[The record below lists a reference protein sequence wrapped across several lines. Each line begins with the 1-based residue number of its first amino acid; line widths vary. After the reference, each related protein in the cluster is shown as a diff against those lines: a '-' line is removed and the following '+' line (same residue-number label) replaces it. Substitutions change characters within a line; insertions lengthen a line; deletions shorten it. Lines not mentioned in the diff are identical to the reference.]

1 MIFRIGLEN
10 NNEGIRSIAWA
21 LEHPGC
27 FAYGADGDSAL
38 AALSVALCDYEA
50 WITKHEAQPWLSI
63 DTIESHVE
71 DAWTDYNINEAFDRD
86 EKSDYYMVDAWFQHD
101 WKPLTATDIERGL
114 KLLAWSREDLLKTIE
129 GLDAK
134 KLDQTYPNERWS
146 IAGILKHIGGA
157 ECWYLDRLEL
167 ALPREQIPSEPF
179 ARLKVSRA
187 RLNEV
192 LPTLEGS
199 KQVVGVDGEF
209 WSPRKVLRRA
219 LWHERD
225 HIEHIRKLL

>member
-38 AALSVALCDYEA
+38 AALSVALPNYET
-50 WITKHEAQPWLSI
+50 WIAKHESQPWLSI
-63 DTIESHVE
+63 DTIELHVE
-71 DAWTDYNINEAFDRD
+71 DTWADYNITETFERD

-101 WKPLTATDIERGL
+101 WKPLTAADIERGL

-134 KLDQTYPNERWS
+134 KLDQTYPKERWS

-157 ECWYLDRLEL
+157 ECWYLDRLGL
-167 ALPREQIPSEPF
+167 SLPLEQIPDEPF

-199 KQVVGVDGEF
+199 NQVVGADGEL
-209 WSPRKVLRRA
+209 WSPRKLLRRA

-225 HIEHIRKLL
+225 HTEHIRKLL

>member
-1 MIFRIGLEN
+1 MIFCIGLEN

-27 FAYGADGDSAL
+27 FAYGTDGDSAL
-38 AALSVALCDYEA
+38 AALSVALRDYEA
-50 WITKHEAQPWLSI
+50 WIAKHESQPWLSI
-63 DTIESHVE
+63 DTIELHIE

-114 KLLAWSREDLLKTIE
+114 KLLAWSREDLLKTVE
-129 GLDAK
+129 GLEAK

-157 ECWYLDRLEL
+157 ECWYLDRLDL
-167 ALPREQIPSEPF
+167 ALPREQIPGEPF
-179 ARLKVSRA
+179 ARLKGSRA

>member
-38 AALSVALCDYEA
+38 AALSVALRDYEA
-50 WITKHEAQPWLSI
+50 WIAKHESQPWLKI
-63 DTIESHVE
+63 DMIEIHIE
-71 DAWTDYNINEAFDRD
+71 DTWIDYNINEAFDRD

-101 WKPLTATDIERGL
+101 WKPLIATDIERGL

-167 ALPREQIPSEPF
+167 ALPREQIPGEPF

-199 KQVVGVDGEF
+199 KQVAGMDGEL
-209 WSPRKVLRRA
+209 WSPRKLLRRA

>member
-1 MIFRIGLEN
+1 MIFLIGLEN

-27 FAYGADGDSAL
+27 FAYGTDGDSAL
-38 AALSVALCDYEA
+38 AALSVALRNYEA
-50 WITKHEAQPWLSI
+50 WIDKHESQPWLNI
-63 DTIESHVE
+63 DTIEIHIE
-71 DAWTDYNINEAFDRD
+71 DAWIDYNINEAFDRD

-101 WKPLTATDIERGL
+101 WKPLIATDIERGL
-114 KLLAWSREDLLKTIE
+114 KLLAWSREDLLKTVE

-179 ARLKVSRA
+179 VRLKVSRA

-199 KQVVGVDGEF
+199 KQVAGVDGEL

>member
-38 AALSVALCDYEA
+38 AALSVALRDYEA
-50 WITKHEAQPWLSI
+50 WIAKHESQPWLSI

>member
-10 NNEGIRSIAWA
+10 NNEGIRSIAWV

-27 FAYGADGDSAL
+27 FACGADGDSAL
-38 AALSVALCDYEA
+38 AALSVALRDYEA
-50 WITKHEAQPWLSI
+50 WIAKHESQPWLSI
-63 DTIESHVE
+63 DTIELHVE
-71 DAWTDYNINEAFDRD
+71 DTWADYNITETFERD

-114 KLLAWSREDLLKTIE
+114 KLLTWSRGDLLKTVE
-129 GLDAK
+129 DLDTE

-146 IAGILKHIGGA
+146 IAGILKHTGGA
-157 ECWYLDRLEL
+157 ECWYLDRLDL
-167 ALPREQIPSEPF
+167 ALPHEQIPSEPF

-199 KQVVGVDGEF
+199 KQVAGVDGEF

>member
-27 FAYGADGDSAL
+27 FACGADGDTSL
-38 AALSVALCDYEA
+38 AALSVALRDYEA
-50 WITKHEAQPWLSI
+50 WIAKHESTPWLNI
-63 DTIESHVE
+63 DTIELHVE
-71 DAWTDYNINEAFDRD
+71 DTWTDYNINAAFERD

-114 KLLAWSREDLLKTIE
+114 KLLAWSRDDLLKTVE
-129 GLDAK
+129 DLDAE
-134 KLDQTYPNERWS
+134 KLDQNYPNERWS
-146 IAGILKHIGGA
+146 IAGILKHTGGA
-157 ECWYLDRLEL
+157 ECWYLDRLGL
-167 ALPREQIPSEPF
+167 APPLEQIPDEPF

-225 HIEHIRKLL
+225 HTEHIRKLL